1 MTEPIFVRTNYHYD
15 PYEDW
20 FRLAEL
26 SGYPIVMEG
35 EIDPESANTYIV
47 SHFVCANRTDGWPG
61 AKARII
67 LWQLEWEVAEKVLH
81 TPGIAEVWTMDV
93 EYARRIG
100 AQYVPVGSHPGL
112 RMNEFVPQMK
122 LYDVAMLAYLS
133 PRRQQ
138 IASDLALRGVKL
150 APRGWGGVRH
160 RVLTQSRAMLH
171 VHQHDSARGVAC
183 LRWAIAAAYRLP
195 IITESLW
202 GDPGI
207 FEPGVHSLNRDY
219 GGLVEFVKDVMVN
232 WPDLQQYGDAL
243 HGLLCEYRTFR
254 KIVDGAL

>member
-1 MTEPIFVRTNYHYD
+1 MTEPIFVRTNHHYD
-15 PYEDW
+15 PYEDY

-35 EIDPESANTYIV
+35 EVDPASTNTYIV
-47 SHFVCANRTDGWPG
+47 SHFVCANRPDGWPG
-61 AKARII
+61 ARARII
-67 LWQLEWEVAEKVLH
+67 LWQLEWDVAEKVLH
-81 TPGIAEVWTMDV
+81 TPGIADVWTMDV

-100 AQYVPVGSHPGL
+100 AKYVPPGSHPGL
-112 RMNEFVPQMK
+112 RMDAFIPQMK
-122 LYDVAMLAYLS
+122 VYDVAMLAYLS

-138 IASDLALRGVKL
+138 IVNDLTRLGVRL
-150 APRGWGGVRH
+150 APRGWGLARH
-160 RVLTQSRAMLH
+160 RVLTQSRIMLH
-171 VHQHDSARGVAC
+171 VHQHEHIGGVAC

-207 FEPGVHSLNRDY
+207 FQPGTHSMNRDY
-219 GGLVEFVKDVMVN
+219 HALPEFVKDALN
-232 WPDLQQYGDAL
+232 WPNLQSYGDAL
-243 HGLLCEYRTFR
+243 HDLLCEYRTFR